1 MLTSRHAS
9 LAAAALLGLAACAG
23 GPATGP
29 DQDAAARQA
38 AETDPRRG
46 ESVDRVCFVSSIN
59 GFTETTRSSVVIE
72 ARVNDYYQIE
82 TFGNCFDL
90 DDALTIGFDTFGASN
105 CLTRGDAIIASDSAF
120 GLYDGFG
127 IAPQRCTIRE
137 IYAWTPEAGADT
149 E

>member
-59 GFTETTRSSVVIE
+59 GFTETTRRSVVI
-72 ARVNDYYQIE
+72 
-82 TFGNCFDL
+82 
-90 DDALTIGFDTFGASN
+90 
-105 CLTRGDAIIASDSAF
+105 
-120 GLYDGFG
+120 
-127 IAPQRCTIRE
+127 
-137 IYAWTPEAGADT
+137 
-149 E
+149 